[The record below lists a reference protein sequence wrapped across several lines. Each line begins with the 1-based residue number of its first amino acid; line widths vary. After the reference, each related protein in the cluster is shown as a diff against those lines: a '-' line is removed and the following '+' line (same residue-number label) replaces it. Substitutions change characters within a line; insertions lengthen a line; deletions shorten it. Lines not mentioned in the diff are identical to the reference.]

1 MIIND
6 HVYGKVDITAPILIE
21 LINSS
26 ALQRLKGIAQFGV
39 PDKYYHKKNY
49 YRFEHSLGVMIL
61 LKKLGTSEKEQIA
74 GLIHDVSHTAFS
86 HVVDWVIGS
95 NKNEDFQDKQHALFL
110 KKSDINKIL
119 IKYHLDLKDYL
130 SNDNFSLLDLPI
142 PELCADR
149 IDYAIRE
156 MPLLTA
162 RYLFKSLRTFQ
173 NQIFFNNK
181 KAALLFAKQFL
192 KLHTLHW
199 GAWETVVRY
208 RLFAEAIKI
217 AIKNSTITMK
227 DLWNNDSF
235 VVKKLEKSK
244 NQQIINLL
252 KILKTKT
259 LKQLALGQI
268 TVQKK
273 FRFVD
278 PLYLKRDKLVRLS
291 ASSKIFNNLITNSR
305 ENNNLGV
312 RLPDIIKTI

>member
-6 HVYGKVDITAPILIE
+6 RVYGKVDITSPILIE

-39 PDKYYHKKNY
+39 PDKYYHHKNY

-61 LKKLGTSEKEQIA
+61 LKKLGASEKEQIA
-74 GLIHDVSHTAFS
+74 GLIHDISHTAFS

-156 MPLLTA
+156 MPLSKTK
-162 RYLFKSLRTFQ
+162 YLFKSLRVFQ
-173 NQIFFNNK
+173 NHFVFKNK
-181 KAALLFAKQFL
+181 NAALLFAKQFL

-217 AIKNSTITMK
+217 AIKNSIVTMK
-227 DLWNNDSF
+227 DLWIDDKF
-235 VVKKLEKSK
+235 VVQKLEKSK
-244 NQQIINLL
+244 DKQIVNLL
-252 KILKTKT
+252 KILKKT
-259 LKQLALGQI
+259 LKQLPLGKI
-268 TVQKK
+268 IVQKK
-273 FRFVD
+273 FRYVD
-278 PLYLKRDKLVRLS
+278 PLYINHGKLVRLS
-291 ASSKIFNNLITNSR
+291 TNDITFKKLLEKSQQNNS
-305 ENNNLGV
+305 LGV
-312 RLPDIIKTI
+312 QMPAIIKTI